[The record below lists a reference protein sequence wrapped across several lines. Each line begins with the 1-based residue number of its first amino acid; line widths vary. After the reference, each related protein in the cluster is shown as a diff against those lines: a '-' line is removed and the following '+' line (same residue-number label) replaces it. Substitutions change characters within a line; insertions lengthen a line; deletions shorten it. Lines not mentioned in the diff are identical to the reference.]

1 MVIGKNVL
9 TYKELLSAMT
19 KCHKIIEVVR
29 GVPTGTPGPGFPNAR
44 LRTDPGNPAAT
55 PGSLRPT
62 SYLQELNRL
71 LITDSLPSVK
81 PAAAFLGDV
90 AGR

>member
-9 TYKELLSAMT
+9 TYKDLVSAMT
-19 KCHKIIEVVR
+19 KCHKTVEVIR
-29 GVPTGTPGPGFPNAR
+29 GVPIGTPGPAFPNAR

-62 SYLQELNRL
+62 SYLRELNRL
-71 LITDSLPSVK
+71 MVTHS
-81 PAAAFLGDV
+81 
-90 AGR
+90 

>member
-1 MVIGKNVL
+1 LVIGKNVL
-9 TYKELLSAMT
+9 TYRELVSAMA
-19 KCHKIIEVVR
+19 KCHKTIEVIR

-55 PGSLRPT
+55 SGSLRAT

-71 LITDSLPSVK
+71 MVTHSLP
-81 PAAAFLGDV
+81 A
-90 AGR
+90 